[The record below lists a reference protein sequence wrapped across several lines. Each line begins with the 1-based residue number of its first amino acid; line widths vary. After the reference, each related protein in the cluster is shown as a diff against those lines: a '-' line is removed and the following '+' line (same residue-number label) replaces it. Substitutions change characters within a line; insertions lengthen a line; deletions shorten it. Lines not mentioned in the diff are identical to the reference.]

1 MFFQSQAPPSQ
12 SGGKTEAEIKEEE
25 DLQLALALSQSEAE
39 EKEKLKLKNT
49 STILAGAAAKTNNT
63 AVSSAVEEKVRNV
76 FVFCFAWTSNYSCF
90 RPMTHAIKSA

>member
-1 MFFQSQAPPSQ
+1 MSFQSQAPPSQ

-63 AVSSAVEEKVRNV
+63 AVSSAVEEKVRVRNV
-76 FVFCFAWTSNYSCF
+76 FVLLELQIILAFV
-90 RPMTHAIKSA
+90 R

>member
-1 MFFQSQAPPSQ
+1 MKFVLLVFPTMFFQSQAPPSQ

-76 FVFCFAWTSNYSCF
+76 FVLLELQIILAFV
-90 RPMTHAIKSA
+90 R